1 LSTLDL
7 CREETARAIAR
18 RFQVSPQRGLG
29 QNFLVDSEVRDSIV
43 AALPSDPGRVVEIGC
58 GLGALT
64 QGLLR
69 TGHLVTGIEIDPGCV
84 AALGLLR
91 ADYPQFEVV
100 PADALRVGPTDLGL
114 TGHFTVVGNLP
125 YQITGAILP
134 RLMEWVPR
142 PRSCHF
148 LVQRE
153 VARRLAAT
161 AGDWS
166 VATLGLRAVADVE
179 VRFDIGPESFW
190 PSPKVHSS
198 LVSISPRQVLDPGL
212 QGQLMAL
219 ARPMFQQRR
228 KQLHHGLANALGIS
242 PPEAASI
249 LRSLGIDPQRRPGTL
264 DLSEWWLL
272 LGGLGAGWGEVE

>member
-18 RFQVSPQRGLG
+18 RFQLSPKRGLS
-29 QNFLVDSEVRDSIV
+29 QNFLVDRQVRDSIV

-58 GLGALT
+58 GLGALS
-64 QGLLR
+64 QGLLAA
-69 TGHLVTGIEIDPGCV
+69 GHLVTGIEIDAGCV

-100 PADALRVGPTDLGL
+100 RQDALRVGPADLGVS
-114 TGHFTVVGNLP
+114 GHYTVVGNLP

-148 LVQRE
+148 VVQRE
-153 VARRLAAT
+153 VARRLAAA

-166 VATLGLRAVADVE
+166 LATLGLRVVADVE

-198 LVSISPRQVLDPGL
+198 LVSISPRQAVDPDLRGR
-212 QGQLMAL
+212 LMAL
-219 ARPMFQQRR
+219 AQPMFQQRR

-242 PPEAASI
+242 PSEAASI
-249 LRSLGIDPQRRPGTL
+249 LRSVGIDPQRRPGTL
-264 DLSEWWLL
+264 ELSEWWLL
-272 LGGLGAGWGEVE
+272 LGRLGAGSAEVE